1 MWFLGDRYESVRWWW
16 VNIWK
21 NKRQW
26 NPIKSRFVL
35 LRRMREWVFSRCL
48 FHKEGG
54 KSLNKPHVDIGFR
67 PLRGFCLLWASF
79 NSELATNR
87 VPTRFLRAPLMLPH
101 TLRFLFVTSQKV
113 TKTSLHVPSR
123 IHLSI
128 YLFVLL
134 HYSSLL
140 QVIDCTQI
148 LFVQDCWSLILLWF
162 HWGNMERLHKVYDPA
177 EAYLAG
183 WCPINSTG
191 DAQLVL
197 AVCQC
202 YVGSVSAQFW

>member
-1 MWFLGDRYESVRWWW
+1 
-16 VNIWK
+16 
-21 NKRQW
+21 
-26 NPIKSRFVL
+26 
-35 LRRMREWVFSRCL
+35 MREWDVSRCL

-101 TLRFLFVTSQKV
+101 TLRSLLVTSQKV
-113 TKTSLHVPSR
+113 TKTSPHVPSR

-134 HYSSLL
+134 HDSSLL
-140 QVIDCTQI
+140 QVIDYAQI
-148 LFVQDCWSLILLWF
+148 LFVQDGWSPILLWF

-197 AVCQC
+197 AVCQRC
-202 YVGSVSAQFW
+202 VGSASAQFW